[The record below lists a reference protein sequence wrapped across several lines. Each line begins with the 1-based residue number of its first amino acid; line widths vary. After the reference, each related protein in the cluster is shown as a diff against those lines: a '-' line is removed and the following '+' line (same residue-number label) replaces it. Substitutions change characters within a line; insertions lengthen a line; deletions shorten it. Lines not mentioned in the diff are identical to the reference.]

1 MPSGSYS
8 QITSLQFR
16 QALASRLDDPAHVYW
31 LDAELRVYEFETL
44 RTWQA
49 LTGYWR
55 NRAVWTATAN
65 EPFYDLTDTAST
77 GAGASNPSAFV
88 GPTVLDQDIVQNIQ
102 YSLIENSGQVV
113 AGNTWVGTEMFT
125 LADVTQ
131 AMQRRLNQF
140 LVDTGCMVFHSQLSI
155 PAPPG
160 SGRVLLPEN
169 IIDIR
174 RLGFLRPSTGSHGA
188 FQISAFQ
195 PSAFQERTGNPNREC
210 IPLWASDEF
219 AASSY
224 SPSWS
229 YEPDTPA
236 TFSVIGPPPL
246 ELQLIPVPLDVG
258 DLDLI
263 KVNAG
268 NTLNPAA
275 GVLLGIPD
283 NFAHAIKW
291 GALADLLARDGQPRD
306 DTRSVYCETRYQE
319 AVEMCRLFPG
329 IIQAQVNGR
338 PVLATSIAEADAY
351 MPDWQSVPG
360 FPQQL
365 ATCGWNLVAL
375 VPPPDSDQPYGATV
389 DMAVNAVIPTV
400 DNMYIQAGREVLDA
414 LLDYAQHLASF
425 KMGGSE
431 FTNTQSLYQRFM
443 KQAGVYNERLQ
454 ATATYLTAMEQISN
468 RSWKLRPRRESD
480 VEVLP

>member
-16 QALASRLDDPAHVYW
+16 QALAARLDDPTNVYW

-55 NRAVWTATAN
+55 NRAVWTATAL
-65 EPFYDLTDTAST
+65 EPFYDLTNTAST
-77 GAGASNPSAFV
+77 GAAASNPAAFV
-88 GPTVLDQDIVQNIQ
+88 GPTVTDQQIVQNIQ
-102 YSLIENSGQVV
+102 YSLIENNGQVV
-113 AGNTWVGTEMFT
+113 AGNAWVGTEMFT

-140 LVDTGCMVFHSQLSI
+140 LVDTGCMVFHSQLPT

-160 SGRVLLPEN
+160 SGRILLPEN
-169 IIDIR
+169 IIDVR
-174 RLGFLRPSTGSHGA
+174 RLGFLRPTTGRPGA
-188 FQISAFQ
+188 FQASAFQ
-195 PSAFQERTGNPNREC
+195 PSAFQEQTGNPNREC

-219 AASSY
+219 AASCY
-224 SPSWS
+224 NPVWS
-229 YEPDTPA
+229 YIPDTPA

-246 ELQLIPVPLDVG
+246 EMQLIPVPLDVG

-263 KVNAG
+263 TVNAG
-268 NTLNPAA
+268 NTLDPSV

-283 NFAHAIKW
+283 NFAHAVKW

-306 DTRSVYCETRYQE
+306 DTRSVYCQTRYQE

-351 MPDWQSVPG
+351 MPDWQSVPD

-375 VPPPDSDQPYGATV
+375 VPPPDGDQPYSATV
-389 DMAVNAVIPTV
+389 DMAVNAVIPAT
-400 DNMYIQAGREVLDA
+400 DGAYLQAGREVLDA